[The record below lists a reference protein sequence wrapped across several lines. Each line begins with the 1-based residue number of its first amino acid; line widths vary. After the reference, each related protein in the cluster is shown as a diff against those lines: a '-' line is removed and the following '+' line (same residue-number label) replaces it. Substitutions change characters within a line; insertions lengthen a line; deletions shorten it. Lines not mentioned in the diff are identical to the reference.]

1 MTRNWHGNWRMA
13 VSAAEAAS
21 DARGEWTPE
30 LVLERLRQAA
40 KIAAV
45 CVKAPY
51 PSSKVVATLETW
63 REYCPEID
71 EAKTRRKTATPQ
83 QISMMEETLVWMA
96 EYVKCNKARAML
108 SQLAAARTL
117 GGTFRA
123 VCKARGWG
131 KTQAYEICN
140 LNLRII
146 ASALNRGK
154 VTLRV

>member
-1 MTRNWHGNWRMA
+1 M
-13 VSAAEAAS
+13 
-21 DARGEWTPE
+21 
-30 LVLERLRQAA
+30 ERLRQAA

-45 CVKAPY
+45 CIKAPY

-63 REYCPEID
+63 REFCPDID
-71 EAKTRRKTATPQ
+71 EARTRRKTATPQ
-83 QISMMEETLVWMA
+83 QISMMEETLKWMA

-131 KTQAYEICN
+131 KTQAYETCN
-140 LNLRII
+140 LSLRNI
-146 ASALNRGK
+146 AGALNRGK
-154 VTLRV
+154 TPVRI